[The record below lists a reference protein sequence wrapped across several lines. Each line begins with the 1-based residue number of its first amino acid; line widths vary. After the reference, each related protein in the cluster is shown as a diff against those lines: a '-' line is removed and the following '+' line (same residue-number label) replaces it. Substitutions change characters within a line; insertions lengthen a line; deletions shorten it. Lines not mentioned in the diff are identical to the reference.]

1 MENILSMLIF
11 FPAAAA
17 TVGFLIEKDSM
28 RQYGVV
34 VTVVEFVLSLLLWYY
49 FDTNATGMQFVQ
61 MLRILVTNLRLHST
75 EDNELMPEHMHQ
87 VWHEI
92 SLDSIVALP
101 TVEQAGNV
109 LKLLDMME

>member
-17 TVGFLIEKDSM
+17 CWISNRKRFYETVW
-28 RQYGVV
+28 VV

-61 MLRILVTNLRLHST
+61 MLPLIEFLWN
-75 EDNELMPEHMHQ
+75 
-87 VWHEI
+87 
-92 SLDSIVALP
+92 
-101 TVEQAGNV
+101 
-109 LKLLDMME
+109 